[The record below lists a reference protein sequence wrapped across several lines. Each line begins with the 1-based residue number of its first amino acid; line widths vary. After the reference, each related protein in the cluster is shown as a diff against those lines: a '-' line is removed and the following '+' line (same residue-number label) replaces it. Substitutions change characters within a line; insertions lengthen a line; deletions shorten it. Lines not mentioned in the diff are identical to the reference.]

1 MAYFAPYIDETGMH
15 MPTYEDRL
23 SALKDSYRAIFGID
37 AELSESVPDYQLLSV
52 IARALDDTSQM
63 ALSVYNSRN
72 PLLAS
77 GQALDLL
84 LPLYGLRR
92 LPGETDAAARRRI
105 LSALA
110 SNGATTA
117 ASITAE
123 ILKVPDVL
131 QVCVHVNETD
141 VTDGKGIPPHCICC
155 VVDAGKKADIASAIF
170 RKKAPGI
177 ATSGTTAVS
186 VTDDNGVSH
195 TVRFSRP
202 AQSPVNVYLDITAYE
217 GFESETQDRIG
228 WAVENYLRGLRI
240 GQSLVVPQLYG
251 VAYAAAG
258 NQAST
263 FAISDIRADCPLVPA
278 VTSEMIPANW
288 NTRLYTAYPDRI
300 FITVNGT

>member
-1 MAYFAPYIDETGMH
+1 

-23 SALKDSYRAIFGID
+23 ASLADSYRAIFGID

-52 IARALDDTSQM
+52 IARALDDTSQL

-110 SNGATTA
+110 GNGSNSVA
-117 ASITAE
+117 AIQAE
-123 ILKVPDVL
+123 ILSVPDVL
-131 QVCVHVNETD
+131 QALVLVNDTD
-141 VTDGKGIPPHCICC
+141 VTDSRGIPPHSICC
-155 VVDAGKKADIASAIF
+155 VVEAGKKANVAAAIF
-170 RKKAPGI
+170 RKKPPGI
-177 ATSGTTAVS
+177 ATYGTTAVS
-186 VTDDNGVSH
+186 VTDDNGISH

-202 AQSPVNVYLDITAYE
+202 AESPTNIYLDITAYE
-217 GFESETQDRIG
+217 GFDSETEDRIG
-228 WAVENYLRGLRI
+228 RAVEEYMDGLKI

-251 VAYAAAG
+251 IAYAAAG
-258 NQAST
+258 NQASSFVIT
-263 FAISDIRADCPLVPA
+263 DIRADSPLVPGP
-278 VTSEMIPANW
+278 TSEMIPAAW
-288 NTRLYTAYPDRI
+288 NSRLYTFYPDRVY
-300 FITVNGT
+300 ITVNGS

>member
-1 MAYFAPYIDETGMH
+1 MH

-23 SALKDSYRAIFGID
+23 TSLADSYRAIFGMD

-52 IARALDDTSQM
+52 IARALDDTSQL

-72 PLLAS
+72 PLFAS

-110 SNGATTA
+110 SIGDTTA
-117 ASITAE
+117 AGIAAE
-123 ILKVPDVL
+123 ILKVPDVR
-131 QVCVHVNETD
+131 QAYVHVNETD
-141 VTDGKGIPPHCICC
+141 ATDDKGIPPHCICC
-155 VVDAGKKADIASAIF
+155 VVEAGRRADIASAIF

-177 ATSGTTAVS
+177 ATHGTTAVS

-202 AQSPVNVYLDITAYE
+202 AESPVNIYLDIMAYE
-217 GFESETQDRIG
+217 GFDSETEERIG
-228 WAVENYLRGLRI
+228 RAVEDYLDSLKI
-240 GQSLVVPQLYG
+240 GQPLVVPQLYG
-251 VAYAAAG
+251 IAYAAAG

-263 FAISDIRADCPLVPA
+263 FAISDIGADCPLVPA
-278 VTSEMIPANW
+278 ITREMIPAAW
-288 NTRLYTAYPDRI
+288 NTRLFTAYPDRI
-300 FITVNGT
+300 FITVNGS